1 MPVLQQHRLA
11 KLRTKLNSLSHFIY
25 VHLRY
30 FSIVNVSKKPHKC
43 HVELCTYSSRCVAK
57 LVIEV
62 CSYRDGNVQVL
73 GNIRCI
79 SFMDIY
85 YVTSLFAIKT
95 FEVLARKREWKRP
108 RHRWQNSL
116 KLALEGTGNEGVDRI
131 HLAENRDQ

>member
-1 MPVLQQHRLA
+1 
-11 KLRTKLNSLSHFIY
+11 
-25 VHLRY
+25 
-30 FSIVNVSKKPHKC
+30 
-43 HVELCTYSSRCVAK
+43 
-57 LVIEV
+57 
-62 CSYRDGNVQVL
+62 
-73 GNIRCI
+73 
-79 SFMDIY
+79 MDIY